1 MADLEPT
8 PQEPVISNPEQDEKQ
23 DENNPSGG
31 DEDQNQSET
40 NETSVQN
47 EKSDKLKEKSS
58 KRGGNR
64 FEPYS
69 TNRNA
74 RFRVFVSNIPFE
86 MKWQTLKDIMREKV
100 GEVTYVELFMDAD
113 GKSRGC
119 GVVEF
124 KSEENM
130 KKAVEVMDKQSFS
143 GRPLKVKEDLD
154 GEHARR
160 MMQKFGGF
168 DRMGMGGGGG
178 GVGGPGMNIPPALL
192 HNSHVPR
199 DVLNALQAGRLG
211 STIFIVNLDFK
222 VGWKKLKEVFSMAGS
237 VVRADI
243 VEDKDGKSRGMGTVT
258 FERPIESVQAISMFN
273 GQLLYDRPMHI
284 KMDEKS
290 MPKNNFYGAERTPQL
305 PKGLGGV
312 GMGLGPG
319 GQPLDARDL
328 NSGMGNAGPRDMGPG
343 MGGMGMDGMGFGGMN
358 RMGGGGMDGPYGGGG
373 GGGGMDRMDNMG
385 RFGPGMNMGRMG
397 GSGGMDDF
405 RGPVGGGGMGG
416 GMGDMYQGGMYGPGS
431 GGGMGSSGFDRD
443 FGRNDMGMSRGY
455 GDSFGGGMAGGMSGG
470 MAAGTPGMGSGM
482 GIGMGGMNKMGG
494 GIGMDNMDRMGPG
507 MDRMGGAMDRTGLG
521 MDRIPSNMGS
531 GMASN
536 VDRMGPGMDWM
547 GQSGDRMGGGM
558 DRMGSGM
565 AGGFDKPAD
574 MDRNRF
580 SGNYGGSMGT
590 GTGNLNSRRI
600 CQIFVRNLPYDITW
614 QMLKDKFSEFGYVH
628 YADIKMENGK
638 SKGCGV
644 VRFES
649 PDSAERA
656 CRMMNGIRLYG
667 REIDVRLDR
676 NV

>member
-8 PQEPVISNPEQDEKQ
+8 PQEPVISNPELEEKQ
-23 DENNPSGG
+23 DENPSGG

-47 EKSDKLKEKSS
+47 EKNDKLKEKSN

-178 GVGGPGMNIPPALL
+178 GGGPGMNIPPALL
-192 HNSHVPR
+192 HNSQVPR

-273 GQLLYDRPMHI
+273 GQLLFDRPMHI
-284 KMDEKS
+284 KMDDKS
-290 MPKNNFYGAERTPQL
+290 MPKNNFYGADRTPQL

-328 NSGMGNAGPRDMGPG
+328 NAGMGNAGPRDMGPG

-373 GGGGMDRMDNMG
+373 GGMDRMDNMG

-397 GSGGMDDF
+397 GSGGMDDY

-431 GGGMGSSGFDRD
+431 GGGMGGSGFDRD

-482 GIGMGGMNKMGG
+482 GIGMGAMNKMGG

-521 MDRIPSNMGS
+521 MDRIGSNMGS
-531 GMASN
+531 GMTSN

-547 GQSGDRMGGGM
+547 GQSTDRMGGGM

>member
-168 DRMGMGGGGG
+168 DRMGMGGGG

-416 GMGDMYQGGMYGPGS
+416 GMG
-431 GGGMGSSGFDRD
+431 
-443 FGRNDMGMSRGY
+443 
-455 GDSFGGGMAGGMSGG
+455 AGGMSGG

>member
-1 MADLEPT
+1 MERLTTCIVPSQSIVWKDLCN
-8 PQEPVISNPEQDEKQ
+8 VHFFFS
-23 DENNPSGG
+23 
-31 DEDQNQSET
+31 
-40 NETSVQN
+40 
-47 EKSDKLKEKSS
+47 
-58 KRGGNR
+58 
-64 FEPYS
+64 
-69 TNRNA
+69 
-74 RFRVFVSNIPFE
+74 
-86 MKWQTLKDIMREKV
+86 
-100 GEVTYVELFMDAD
+100 
-113 GKSRGC
+113 
-119 GVVEF
+119 VVEF

-168 DRMGMGGGGG
+168 DRMGMVGGGIG
-178 GVGGPGMNIPPALL
+178 GGPGMNIPPALL
-192 HNSHVPR
+192 NNPNVPR
-199 DVLNALQAGRLG
+199 DVLSALQAGRLG

-222 VGWKKLKEVFSMAGS
+222 VGWKKLKEVFSMAGN

-258 FERPIESVQAISMFN
+258 FERPIESVQALSMFN
-273 GQLLYDRPMHI
+273 GQLLFDRPMHI
-284 KMDEKS
+284 KMDDKS
-290 MPKNNFYGAERTPQL
+290 MPKNNFYAGDRAPQL

-328 NSGMGNAGPRDMGPG
+328 NTGMGNARPRDMGPG

-358 RMGGGGMDGPYGGGG
+358 RMAG
-373 GGGGMDRMDNMG
+373 
-385 RFGPGMNMGRMG
+385 G
-397 GSGGMDDF
+397 GSGGMDDY
-405 RGPVGGGGMGG
+405 RGAGGGGMGG

-431 GGGMGSSGFDRD
+431 GGGMGGSGFDRD
-443 FGRNDMGMSRGY
+443 FGRNEMGMSRGY
-455 GDSFGGGMAGGMSGG
+455 GDSFGGMAGGMSAGGG
-470 MAAGTPGMGSGM
+470 MAAGTPGMASGM
-482 GIGMGGMNKMGG
+482 GIGMGAMNKMGG
-494 GIGMDNMDRMGPG
+494 GIGMENMDRMGPG
-507 MDRMGGAMDRTGLG
+507 MDRAGLG
-521 MDRIPSNMGS
+521 MDRIGSNMPS
-531 GMASN
+531 GMTSN
-536 VDRMGPGMDWM
+536 IDRMGAGMDWM
-547 GQSGDRMGGGM
+547 GQSTDRMGGGM
-558 DRMGSGM
+558 DRMGTGM
-565 AGGFDKPAD
+565 GGGFDKSTD

-580 SGNYGGSMGT
+580 SGNYGGSMGSA
-590 GTGNLNSRRI
+590 TGNLNSRRI

>member
-8 PQEPVISNPEQDEKQ
+8 SQEPAITNLELEEKQ
-23 DENNPSGG
+23 EDNIPSGG

-40 NETSVQN
+40 NEAPVKN
-47 EKSDKLKEKSS
+47 EKNDKLKEKSS

-86 MKWQTLKDIMREKV
+86 MKWQTLKDLMREKV

-168 DRMGMGGGGG
+168 ERMGMGGGGG
-178 GVGGPGMNIPPALL
+178 IGGGPGMNIPPALM
-192 HNSHVPR
+192 NNQNVPR

-222 VGWKKLKEVFSMAGS
+222 VGWKKLKEVFSMAG
-237 VVRADI
+237 VVARADI

-258 FERPIESVQAISMFN
+258 FDRPIESVQALSMFN
-273 GQLLYDRPMHI
+273 GQLLFDRPMHI
-284 KMDEKS
+284 KMDDKS
-290 MPKNNFYGAERTPQL
+290 MPKNNFYAADRSAQL

-319 GQPLDARDL
+319 GQPIDAREI
-328 NSGMGNAGPRDMGPG
+328 NTGMGNARSREMGPG

-358 RMGGGGMDGPYGGGG
+358 RMGGGGMDGPFGG

-397 GSGGMDDF
+397 GSGGMDDY
-405 RGPVGGGGMGG
+405 RGAGGGGMGG
-416 GMGDMYQGGMYGPGS
+416 GMGDMYQGGMYGAGS
-431 GGGMGSSGFDRD
+431 GGGMGGSGFDRE

-455 GDSFGGGMAGGMSGG
+455 GDSFGGMAGGMSAGGG
-470 MAAGTPGMGSGM
+470 MAAGTPGMASGM
-482 GIGMGGMNKMGG
+482 GIGMGAMNKMGG

-507 MDRMGGAMDRTGLG
+507 MDRAGLG
-521 MDRIPSNMGS
+521 MDRIGSNMSS
-531 GMASN
+531 GMTSN
-536 VDRMGPGMDWM
+536 IDRMGAGMEWM
-547 GQSGDRMGGGM
+547 GQSAERMGGGGGGGGM
-558 DRMGSGM
+558 DRMGTGM
-565 AGGFDKPAD
+565 GGGFDKSTD

-580 SGNYGGSMGT
+580 SGNYGGSMGSAA
-590 GTGNLNSRRI
+590 GNINSRRI

-649 PDSAERA
+649 TDSAERA

>member
-1 MADLEPT
+1 MY
-8 PQEPVISNPEQDEKQ
+8 ISF
-23 DENNPSGG
+23 S
-31 DEDQNQSET
+31 
-40 NETSVQN
+40 
-47 EKSDKLKEKSS
+47 
-58 KRGGNR
+58 
-64 FEPYS
+64 
-69 TNRNA
+69 
-74 RFRVFVSNIPFE
+74 
-86 MKWQTLKDIMREKV
+86 
-100 GEVTYVELFMDAD
+100 
-113 GKSRGC
+113 
-119 GVVEF
+119 VVEF

-168 DRMGMGGGGG
+168 DRMGMVGGGGIG
-178 GVGGPGMNIPPALL
+178 GGPGMNIPPALL
-192 HNSHVPR
+192 NNQNVPR
-199 DVLNALQAGRLG
+199 DVLNALQTGRLG

-222 VGWKKLKEVFSMAGS
+222 VGWKKLKEVFSMAGT

-258 FERPIESVQAISMFN
+258 FERPIESVQALSMFN
-273 GQLLYDRPMHI
+273 GQLLFDRPMHI
-284 KMDEKS
+284 KMDDKS
-290 MPKNNFYGAERTPQL
+290 MPKNNFYAADRAPQL

-328 NSGMGNAGPRDMGPG
+328 NTGMGNVRPRDMGPG

-358 RMGGGGMDGPYGGGG
+358 RMGGGG
-373 GGGGMDRMDNMG
+373 
-385 RFGPGMNMGRMG
+385 
-397 GSGGMDDF
+397 SGGMDDY
-405 RGPVGGGGMGG
+405 RGAGGGGMGG

-431 GGGMGSSGFDRD
+431 GGGMGGSGFERD

-455 GDSFGGGMAGGMSGG
+455 GDSFGGMAGGMSAGGG
-470 MAAGTPGMGSGM
+470 MAAGTPGMASGM
-482 GIGMGGMNKMGG
+482 GIGMGAMNKMGG

-507 MDRMGGAMDRTGLG
+507 MDRAGLG
-521 MDRIPSNMGS
+521 MDRIGSNMPS
-531 GMASN
+531 GMTSN
-536 VDRMGPGMDWM
+536 IDRMGAGMEWM
-547 GQSGDRMGGGM
+547 GQSTDRMGGGM
-558 DRMGSGM
+558 DRMGTGM
-565 AGGFDKPAD
+565 GGGFDKSTD

-580 SGNYGGSMGT
+580 SGNYGGSMGSA
-590 GTGNLNSRRI
+590 TGNLNSRRI

>member
-8 PQEPVISNPEQDEKQ
+8 PQEPVISNPELEEKQ
-23 DENNPSGG
+23 DENPSGG

-47 EKSDKLKEKSS
+47 EKNDKLKEKSN

-178 GVGGPGMNIPPALL
+178 GGGPGMNIPPALL
-192 HNSHVPR
+192 HNSQVPR

-211 STIFIVNLDFK
+211 STIFIVND
-222 VGWKKLKEVFSMAGS
+222 
-237 VVRADI
+237 D
-243 VEDKDGKSRGMGTVT
+243 
-258 FERPIESVQAISMFN
+258 
-273 GQLLYDRPMHI
+273 
-284 KMDEKS
+284 KS
-290 MPKNNFYGAERTPQL
+290 MPKNNFYGADRTPQL

-328 NSGMGNAGPRDMGPG
+328 NAGMGNAGPRDMGPG

-373 GGGGMDRMDNMG
+373 GGMDRMDNMG

-397 GSGGMDDF
+397 GSGGMDDY

-431 GGGMGSSGFDRD
+431 GGGMGGSGFDRD

-482 GIGMGGMNKMGG
+482 GIGMGAMNKMGG

-521 MDRIPSNMGS
+521 MDRIGSNMGS
-531 GMASN
+531 GMTSN

-547 GQSGDRMGGGM
+547 GQSTDRMGGGM

>member
-1 MADLEPT
+1 MY
-8 PQEPVISNPEQDEKQ
+8 ISF
-23 DENNPSGG
+23 S
-31 DEDQNQSET
+31 
-40 NETSVQN
+40 
-47 EKSDKLKEKSS
+47 
-58 KRGGNR
+58 
-64 FEPYS
+64 
-69 TNRNA
+69 
-74 RFRVFVSNIPFE
+74 
-86 MKWQTLKDIMREKV
+86 
-100 GEVTYVELFMDAD
+100 
-113 GKSRGC
+113 
-119 GVVEF
+119 VVEF

-168 DRMGMGGGGG
+168 DRMGMVGGGGIG
-178 GVGGPGMNIPPALL
+178 GGPGMNIPPALL
-192 HNSHVPR
+192 NNQNVPR
-199 DVLNALQAGRLG
+199 DVLNALQTGRLG

-222 VGWKKLKEVFSMAGS
+222 VGWKKLKEVFSMAGT

-258 FERPIESVQAISMFN
+258 FERPIESVQALSMFN
-273 GQLLYDRPMHI
+273 GQLLFDRPMHI
-284 KMDEKS
+284 KMDDKS
-290 MPKNNFYGAERTPQL
+290 MPKNNFYAADRAPQL

-328 NSGMGNAGPRDMGPG
+328 NTGMGNVRPRDMGPG

-373 GGGGMDRMDNMG
+373 GGMDRMDNMG

-397 GSGGMDDF
+397 GSGGMDDY
-405 RGPVGGGGMGG
+405 RGAGGGGMGG

-431 GGGMGSSGFDRD
+431 GGGMGGSGFERD

-455 GDSFGGGMAGGMSGG
+455 GDSFGGMAGGMSAGGG
-470 MAAGTPGMGSGM
+470 MAAGTPGMASGM
-482 GIGMGGMNKMGG
+482 GIGMGAMNKMGG

-507 MDRMGGAMDRTGLG
+507 MDRAGLG
-521 MDRIPSNMGS
+521 MDRIGSNMPS
-531 GMASN
+531 GMTSN
-536 VDRMGPGMDWM
+536 IDRMGAGMEWM
-547 GQSGDRMGGGM
+547 GQSTDRMGGGM
-558 DRMGSGM
+558 DRMGTGM
-565 AGGFDKPAD
+565 GGGFDKSTD

-580 SGNYGGSMGT
+580 SGNYGGSMGSA
-590 GTGNLNSRRI
+590 TGNLNSRRI

>member
-1 MADLEPT
+1 MAELEPT
-8 PQEPVISNPEQDEKQ
+8 SQEPAIANIELEEKQ
-23 DENNPSGG
+23 EENIPSGG

-40 NETSVQN
+40 NEAPL
-47 EKSDKLKEKSS
+47 KSDKNDKLKEKSS

-86 MKWQTLKDIMREKV
+86 MKWQTLKDLMREKV

-124 KSEENM
+124 KSEDNM

-168 DRMGMGGGGG
+168 DRMGMVGGGIG
-178 GVGGPGMNIPPALL
+178 GGPGMNIPPALL
-192 HNSHVPR
+192 NNPNVPR
-199 DVLNALQAGRLG
+199 DVLSALQAGRLG

-222 VGWKKLKEVFSMAGS
+222 VGWKKLKEVFSMAGN

-258 FERPIESVQAISMFN
+258 FERPIESVQALSMFN
-273 GQLLYDRPMHI
+273 GQLLFDRPMHI
-284 KMDEKS
+284 KMDDKS
-290 MPKNNFYGAERTPQL
+290 MPKNNFYAGDRSPQL

-328 NSGMGNAGPRDMGPG
+328 NTGMGNARPRDMGPG

-358 RMGGGGMDGPYGGGG
+358 RMAGGGMDGPYGG

-397 GSGGMDDF
+397 GSGGMDDY
-405 RGPVGGGGMGG
+405 RGAGGGGMGG

-431 GGGMGSSGFDRD
+431 GGGMGGSGFDRD
-443 FGRNDMGMSRGY
+443 FGRNEMGMSRGY
-455 GDSFGGGMAGGMSGG
+455 GDSFGGMAGGMSAGGG
-470 MAAGTPGMGSGM
+470 MAAGTPGMASGM
-482 GIGMGGMNKMGG
+482 GIGMGAMNKMGG
-494 GIGMDNMDRMGPG
+494 GIGMENMDRMGPG
-507 MDRMGGAMDRTGLG
+507 MDRAGLG
-521 MDRIPSNMGS
+521 MDRIGSNMPS
-531 GMASN
+531 GMTSN
-536 VDRMGPGMDWM
+536 IDRMGAGMDWM
-547 GQSGDRMGGGM
+547 GQSTDRMGGGM
-558 DRMGSGM
+558 DRMGTGM
-565 AGGFDKPAD
+565 GGGFDKPTD

-580 SGNYGGSMGT
+580 SGNYGGSMGSA
-590 GTGNLNSRRI
+590 TGNLNSRRI

>member
-8 PQEPVISNPEQDEKQ
+8 PQEPVISNPEQEEKQ

-40 NETSVQN
+40 NEASVQN
-47 EKSDKLKEKSS
+47 EKNDKLKEKSS

-178 GVGGPGMNIPPALL
+178 VGGPGMNIPPALL

-258 FERPIESVQAISMFN
+258 FERPIEAVQAISMFN

-284 KMDEKS
+284 KMDDKS
-290 MPKNNFYGAERTPQL
+290 MPKNNFYGADRTPQL

-373 GGGGMDRMDNMG
+373 GGGGGMDRMDNMG

-397 GSGGMDDF
+397 GSGGMDDY

-416 GMGDMYQGGMYGPGS
+416 GMGGV
-431 GGGMGSSGFDRD
+431 GMG
-443 FGRNDMGMSRGY
+443 
-455 GDSFGGGMAGGMSGG
+455 A
-470 MAAGTPGMGSGM
+470 
-482 GIGMGGMNKMGG
+482 MNKMGG

-521 MDRIPSNMGS
+521 MDRIASNMGS
-531 GMASN
+531 GMTSN

-565 AGGFDKPAD
+565 AGGFDKSAD

>member
-1 MADLEPT
+1 MADLEPS
-8 PQEPVISNPEQDEKQ
+8 PQESAITTLELEVKQ
-23 DENNPSGG
+23 EESTPSGG
-31 DEDQNQSET
+31 DEEQNQSET
-40 NETSVQN
+40 NETPVKN
-47 EKSDKLKEKSS
+47 DKNDKLKEKSS

-86 MKWQTLKDIMREKV
+86 MKWQTLKDLMREKV

-124 KSEENM
+124 KSEDNM

-168 DRMGMGGGGG
+168 DRMGMVGGGGIG
-178 GVGGPGMNIPPALL
+178 GGPGMNIPPALMNNL
-192 HNSHVPR
+192 NVPR
-199 DVLNALQAGRLG
+199 DVLSALQAGRLG

-222 VGWKKLKEVFSMAGS
+222 VGWKKLKEVFSMAGT
-237 VVRADI
+237 VTRADI

-258 FERPIESVQAISMFN
+258 FERPIESVQALSMFN
-273 GQLLYDRPMHI
+273 GQLLFDRPMHI
-284 KMDEKS
+284 KMDDKS
-290 MPKNNFYGAERTPQL
+290 MPKNNFYASDRAPQL

-328 NSGMGNAGPRDMGPG
+328 NTGMGNARPRDMGPG

-373 GGGGMDRMDNMG
+373 GGMDRMDNMG

-397 GSGGMDDF
+397 GSGGMDDY
-405 RGPVGGGGMGG
+405 RGAGGGGMGG

-431 GGGMGSSGFDRD
+431 GGGMGGSGFDRE
-443 FGRNDMGMSRGY
+443 FGRNDMGMSRGF
-455 GDSFGGGMAGGMSGG
+455 GDSFGGMAGGMSAGGG
-470 MAAGTPGMGSGM
+470 MAAGTPGMASGM
-482 GIGMGGMNKMGG
+482 GIGMGAMNKMGG

-507 MDRMGGAMDRTGLG
+507 MDRPGLG
-521 MDRIPSNMGS
+521 MDRIGSNMPS
-531 GMASN
+531 GMTSN
-536 VDRMGPGMDWM
+536 IDRMGPGMDWM
-547 GQSGDRMGGGM
+547 GQSTDRMGGGM
-558 DRMGSGM
+558 DRMGTGM
-565 AGGFDKPAD
+565 GGGFDKSTD

-580 SGNYGGSMGT
+580 SGNYGGSMGSA
-590 GTGNLNSRRI
+590 TGNLNSRRI

>member
-1 MADLEPT
+1 MAELEPT
-8 PQEPVISNPEQDEKQ
+8 SQEPAIANIELEEKQ
-23 DENNPSGG
+23 EENTPSGG

-40 NETSVQN
+40 NEAPV
-47 EKSDKLKEKSS
+47 KSDKNDKLKEKSS

-86 MKWQTLKDIMREKV
+86 MKWQTLKDLMREKV

-168 DRMGMGGGGG
+168 DRMGMVGGGIG
-178 GVGGPGMNIPPALL
+178 GGPGMNIPPALL
-192 HNSHVPR
+192 NNPNVPR
-199 DVLNALQAGRLG
+199 DVLSALQAGRLG

-222 VGWKKLKEVFSMAGS
+222 VGWKKLKEVFSMAGN

-258 FERPIESVQAISMFN
+258 FERPIESVQALSMFN
-273 GQLLYDRPMHI
+273 GQLLFDRPMHI
-284 KMDEKS
+284 KMDDKS
-290 MPKNNFYGAERTPQL
+290 MPKNNFYAGDRAPQL

-328 NSGMGNAGPRDMGPG
+328 NTGMGNARPRDMGPG

-358 RMGGGGMDGPYGGGG
+358 RMAGGGMDGPYGG

-397 GSGGMDDF
+397 GSGGMDDY
-405 RGPVGGGGMGG
+405 RGAGGGGMGG

-431 GGGMGSSGFDRD
+431 GGGMGGSGFDRD
-443 FGRNDMGMSRGY
+443 FGRNEMGMSRGY
-455 GDSFGGGMAGGMSGG
+455 GDSFGGMAGGMSAGGG
-470 MAAGTPGMGSGM
+470 MAAGTPGMASGM
-482 GIGMGGMNKMGG
+482 GIGMGAMNKMGG
-494 GIGMDNMDRMGPG
+494 GIGMENMDRMGPG
-507 MDRMGGAMDRTGLG
+507 MDRAGLG
-521 MDRIPSNMGS
+521 MDRIGSNMPS
-531 GMASN
+531 GMTSN
-536 VDRMGPGMDWM
+536 IDRMGAGMDWM
-547 GQSGDRMGGGM
+547 GQSTDRMGGGM
-558 DRMGSGM
+558 DRMGTGM
-565 AGGFDKPAD
+565 GGGFDKSTD

-580 SGNYGGSMGT
+580 SGNYGGSMGSA
-590 GTGNLNSRRI
+590 TGNLNSRRI

>member
-168 DRMGMGGGGG
+168 DRMGMGGGG

-416 GMGDMYQGGMYGPGS
+416 GMG
-431 GGGMGSSGFDRD
+431 
-443 FGRNDMGMSRGY
+443 
-455 GDSFGGGMAGGMSGG
+455 
-470 MAAGTPGMGSGM
+470 

>member
-8 PQEPVISNPEQDEKQ
+8 SQEPAITNLELEEKQ
-23 DENNPSGG
+23 EDNIPSGG

-40 NETSVQN
+40 NEAPVKN
-47 EKSDKLKEKSS
+47 EKNDKLKEKSS

-86 MKWQTLKDIMREKV
+86 MKWQTLKDLMREKV

-168 DRMGMGGGGG
+168 ERMGMGGGGG
-178 GVGGPGMNIPPALL
+178 IGGGPGMNIPPALM
-192 HNSHVPR
+192 NNQNVPR

-222 VGWKKLKEVFSMAGS
+222 VGWKKLKEVFSMAG
-237 VVRADI
+237 VVARADI

-258 FERPIESVQAISMFN
+258 FDRPIESVQALSMFN
-273 GQLLYDRPMHI
+273 GQLLFDRPMHI
-284 KMDEKS
+284 KMDDKS
-290 MPKNNFYGAERTPQL
+290 MPKNNFYAADRSAQL
-305 PKGLGGV
+305 PIEGLGGV

-319 GQPLDARDL
+319 GQPIDAREI
-328 NSGMGNAGPRDMGPG
+328 NTGMGNARSREMGPG

-358 RMGGGGMDGPYGGGG
+358 RMGGGG
-373 GGGGMDRMDNMG
+373 
-385 RFGPGMNMGRMG
+385 
-397 GSGGMDDF
+397 SGGMDDY
-405 RGPVGGGGMGG
+405 RGAGGGGMGG
-416 GMGDMYQGGMYGPGS
+416 GMGDMYQGGMYGAGS
-431 GGGMGSSGFDRD
+431 GGGMGGSGFDRE

-455 GDSFGGGMAGGMSGG
+455 GDSFGGMAGGMSAGGG
-470 MAAGTPGMGSGM
+470 MAAGTPGMASGM
-482 GIGMGGMNKMGG
+482 GIGMGAMNKMGG

-507 MDRMGGAMDRTGLG
+507 MDRAGLG
-521 MDRIPSNMGS
+521 MDRIGSNMSS
-531 GMASN
+531 GMTSN
-536 VDRMGPGMDWM
+536 IDRMGAGMEWM
-547 GQSGDRMGGGM
+547 GQSAERMGGGGGGGGM
-558 DRMGSGM
+558 DRMGTGM
-565 AGGFDKPAD
+565 GGGFDKSTD

-580 SGNYGGSMGT
+580 SGNYGGSMGSAA
-590 GTGNLNSRRI
+590 GNINSRRI

-649 PDSAERA
+649 TDSAERA

>member
-1 MADLEPT
+1 MADSEST
-8 PQEPVISNPEQDEKQ
+8 AQEPVISNAETEEKQ

-31 DEDQNQSET
+31 DEEQNQSES
-40 NETSVQN
+40 NEASVQN
-47 EKSDKLKEKSS
+47 DKLKEKSI

-100 GEVTYVELFMDAD
+100 GEVTYVELCMDAD

-124 KSEENM
+124 KTEENM
-130 KKAVEVMDKQSFS
+130 KKAVDVMDKQSFS

-160 MMQKFGGF
+160 MMQKLSGF

-178 GVGGPGMNIPPALL
+178 AGGPGMNIPPALL
-192 HNSHVPR
+192 HNSNVPR
-199 DVLNALQAGRLG
+199 DVLSALQAGRLG

-273 GQLLYDRPMHI
+273 GQLLFDRPMHL
-284 KMDEKS
+284 KMDDKS
-290 MPKNNFYGAERTPQL
+290 MPKNNFYGVDRTPQL

-319 GQPLDARDL
+319 GQPLDARDV
-328 NSGMGNAGPRDMGPG
+328 NAGMGNAGPRDMGPG

-373 GGGGMDRMDNMG
+373 GMDNMG

-431 GGGMGSSGFDRD
+431 GGGMGGSGFDRD

-470 MAAGTPGMGSGM
+470 MAAGTPGMGTGM
-482 GIGMGGMNKMGG
+482 GIGMGAMNKMGG

-521 MDRIPSNMGS
+521 MDRIGSNMGS

-536 VDRMGPGMDWM
+536 VDRMGPGPGPGMDWM
-547 GQSGDRMGGGM
+547 GQNADRMGGGM

-565 AGGFDKPAD
+565 AGGFDKSAE

-580 SGNYGGSMGT
+580 SGNFGGGSMGT
-590 GTGNLNSRRI
+590 GTGNITSRRI

>member
-8 PQEPVISNPEQDEKQ
+8 SQEPAITNLELEEKQ
-23 DENNPSGG
+23 EDNIPSGG

-40 NETSVQN
+40 NEAPVKN
-47 EKSDKLKEKSS
+47 EKNDKLKEKSS

-86 MKWQTLKDIMREKV
+86 MKWQTLKDLMREKV

-168 DRMGMGGGGG
+168 ERMGMGGGGG
-178 GVGGPGMNIPPALL
+178 IGGGPGMNIPPALM
-192 HNSHVPR
+192 NNQNVPR

-222 VGWKKLKEVFSMAGS
+222 VGWKKLKEVFSMAG
-237 VVRADI
+237 VVARADI

-258 FERPIESVQAISMFN
+258 FDRPIESVQALSMFN
-273 GQLLYDRPMHI
+273 GQLLFDRPMHI
-284 KMDEKS
+284 KMDDKS
-290 MPKNNFYGAERTPQL
+290 MPKNNFYAADRSAQL
-305 PKGLGGV
+305 PIEGLGGV

-319 GQPLDARDL
+319 GQPIDAREI
-328 NSGMGNAGPRDMGPG
+328 NTGMGNARSREMGPG

-358 RMGGGGMDGPYGGGG
+358 RMGGG
-373 GGGGMDRMDNMG
+373 
-385 RFGPGMNMGRMG
+385 
-397 GSGGMDDF
+397 
-405 RGPVGGGGMGG
+405 
-416 GMGDMYQGGMYGPGS
+416 DMYQGGMYGAGS
-431 GGGMGSSGFDRD
+431 GGGMGGSGFDRE

-455 GDSFGGGMAGGMSGG
+455 GDSFGGMAGGMSAGGG
-470 MAAGTPGMGSGM
+470 MAAGTPGMASGM
-482 GIGMGGMNKMGG
+482 GIGMGAMNKMGG

-507 MDRMGGAMDRTGLG
+507 MDRAGLG
-521 MDRIPSNMGS
+521 MDRIGSNMSS
-531 GMASN
+531 GMTSN
-536 VDRMGPGMDWM
+536 IDRMGAGMEWM
-547 GQSGDRMGGGM
+547 GQSAERMGGGGGGGGM
-558 DRMGSGM
+558 DRMGTGM
-565 AGGFDKPAD
+565 GGGFDKSTD

-580 SGNYGGSMGT
+580 SGNYGGSMGSAA
-590 GTGNLNSRRI
+590 GNINSRRI

-649 PDSAERA
+649 TDSAERA

>member
-8 PQEPVISNPEQDEKQ
+8 SQEPAITNLELEEKQ
-23 DENNPSGG
+23 EDNIPSGG

-40 NETSVQN
+40 NEAPVKN
-47 EKSDKLKEKSS
+47 EKNDKLKEKSS

-86 MKWQTLKDIMREKV
+86 MKWQTLKDLMREKV

-168 DRMGMGGGGG
+168 ERMGMGGGGG
-178 GVGGPGMNIPPALL
+178 IGGGPGMNIPPALM
-192 HNSHVPR
+192 NNQNVPR

-222 VGWKKLKEVFSMAGS
+222 VGWKKLKEVFSMAG
-237 VVRADI
+237 VVARADI

-258 FERPIESVQAISMFN
+258 FDRPIESVQALSMFN
-273 GQLLYDRPMHI
+273 GQLLFDRPMHI
-284 KMDEKS
+284 KMDDKS
-290 MPKNNFYGAERTPQL
+290 MPKNNFYAADRSAQL

-319 GQPLDARDL
+319 GQPIDAREI
-328 NSGMGNAGPRDMGPG
+328 NTGMGNARSREMGPG

-358 RMGGGGMDGPYGGGG
+358 RMGGGG
-373 GGGGMDRMDNMG
+373 
-385 RFGPGMNMGRMG
+385 
-397 GSGGMDDF
+397 SGGMDDY
-405 RGPVGGGGMGG
+405 RGAGGGGMGG
-416 GMGDMYQGGMYGPGS
+416 GMGDMYQGGMYGAGS
-431 GGGMGSSGFDRD
+431 GGGMGGSGFDRE

-455 GDSFGGGMAGGMSGG
+455 GDSFGGMAGGMSAGGG
-470 MAAGTPGMGSGM
+470 MAAGTPGMASGM
-482 GIGMGGMNKMGG
+482 GIGMGAMNKMGG

-507 MDRMGGAMDRTGLG
+507 MDRAGLG
-521 MDRIPSNMGS
+521 MDRIGSNMSS
-531 GMASN
+531 GMTSN
-536 VDRMGPGMDWM
+536 IDRMGAGMEWM
-547 GQSGDRMGGGM
+547 GQSAERMGGGGGGGGM
-558 DRMGSGM
+558 DRMGTGM
-565 AGGFDKPAD
+565 GGGFDKSTD

-580 SGNYGGSMGT
+580 SGNYGGSMGSAA
-590 GTGNLNSRRI
+590 GNINSRRI

-649 PDSAERA
+649 TDSAERA